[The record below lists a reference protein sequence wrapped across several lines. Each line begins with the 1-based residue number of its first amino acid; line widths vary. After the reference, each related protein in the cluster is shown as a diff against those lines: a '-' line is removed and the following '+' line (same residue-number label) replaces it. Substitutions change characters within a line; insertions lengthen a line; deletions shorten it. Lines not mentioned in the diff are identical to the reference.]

1 MAAYVQM
8 KYYSIKDAREIKY
21 NSFVSDLSGFIFLLK
36 RREIAPEDIKELR
49 INKEKVDPAE
59 IIKKAEAAG
68 YGLQ

>member
-36 RREIAPEDIKELR
+36 RREIDPADIKELY
-49 INKEKVDPAE
+49 INKEKVNPAE
-59 IIKKAEAAG
+59 IVKKAEAAG
-68 YGLQ
+68 YGLH